1 LVKSVV
7 FGAIVAIVSCHKGLD
22 TRGGPAGVANSV
34 NAAVV
39 EAILLLMLVN
49 VVMSQLYILVFPRQ
63 SL

>member
-1 LVKSVV
+1 LE
-7 FGAIVAIVSCHKGLD
+7 

-49 VVMSQLYILVFPRQ
+49 VAISKLYILIFPRAT
-63 SL
+63 L